1 MNMCNGSKASKL
13 RRLRN
18 GSARRAQL
26 WLALGLSCVSVGCQ
40 QDALRAQAD
49 LRQAMSA
56 VNAEQLYEEGVLHA
70 RLGDSLRAEQYLTAA
85 RALGYDEGEVVSWLV
100 RICVSSNRYQSALA
114 HAEPYLRRHPED
126 WPLRFV
132 VANLYDALGD
142 TERAGLELEAVT
154 EAAPDEPFAQYR
166 LGVFY
171 SERSLEAEE
180 ARRAFENYLRLD
192 PGGRYAAEA
201 RTRLQREDWA
211 ANGPRRVSSAAPYPQ
226 DEALP

>member
-1 MNMCNGSKASKL
+1 MCNGSKASK
-13 RRLRN
+13 RRLPRN
-18 GSARRAQL
+18 YRTHRARL
-26 WLALGLSCVSVGCQ
+26 WLALGLSWVSAGCQ
-40 QDALRAQAD
+40 QEALRAQAD

-56 VNAEQLYEEGVLHA
+56 VNSEQLYQEGVLHA

-85 RALGYDEGEVVSWLV
+85 RALGYDEGEIVSWLV
-100 RICVSSNRYQSALA
+100 RICINSNRYQSALA

-132 VANLYDALGD
+132 VANLYDALGE
-142 TERAGLELEAVT
+142 TERAGRELEAVT
-154 EAAPDEPFAQYR
+154 EAAPEEPVAQYR

-171 SERSLEAEE
+171 SERSLETEE

-201 RTRLQREDWA
+201 RTRLQRDDRA
-211 ANGPRRVSSAAPYPQ
+211 AGGPRRVSSAALYPQ